1 VHQLPEN
8 SVATWVVD
16 GSRSHPVHI
25 GWMCPYCRQN
35 VSFTA
40 GAWQTVGTSNWH
52 ASANCPLCRQAV
64 QFFTMN
70 VGTGFNS
77 LCGGSLY
84 MYPPAQARVPD
95 SHILASDRLPEPLKR
110 AYRSAVNVVRVQ
122 EWNAAAV
129 TCRRLL
135 EGITKTALPEKLQ
148 KDVLA
153 KQIEA
158 LPKHVDLNK
167 PLLDLAGAVRKGGNL
182 GAHFSLEE
190 EATEEVA
197 TLILDLCEDL
207 IEYLFVLPERIDE
220 LNIKLK
226 ALGNGAEAAAS
237 GQGAQ

>member
-1 VHQLPEN
+1 MHQLPEN
-8 SVATWVVD
+8 SVATWIAD
-16 GSRSHPVHI
+16 GPRSYPVNI

-40 GAWQTVGTSNWH
+40 GSWRASGSHNWH
-52 ASANCPLCRQAV
+52 ASANCPLCKQEV

-70 VGTGFNS
+70 IGTGFNS
-77 LCGGSLY
+77 LCGGSLF
-84 MYPPAQARVPD
+84 MHPSAQARVPD
-95 SHILASDRLPEPLKR
+95 SHILESERLAEPLKR

-135 EGITKTALPEKLQ
+135 EGITKTALPAKLQ
-148 KDVLA
+148 KEVLA

-158 LPKHVDLNK
+158 LPKHVDLGK
-167 PLLDLAGAVRKGGNL
+167 PLLDLASAVRKGGNL

-220 LNIKLK
+220 LNVKLA
-226 ALGNGAEAAAS
+226 ALGKTPGGRSPNE
-237 GQGAQ
+237 